1 MPCPNG
7 QDILKEKS
15 NFTIYILYKG
25 FIMNIKVFSNC
36 DFGEIRIAVNE
47 NGEALF
53 CLLDVCKALGLSN
66 PSMVKE
72 RLDFSNLSSIEVT
85 TKSANRHGGF
95 TRTTTMTYI
104 GEANLYR
111 CIFQSKK
118 EEAKGFQNWVFG
130 EVLPQIRKTGGYIP
144 VAKEDDEMTVM
155 AKALGIMKRTLEE
168 KERLIEEQRPMAELG
183 KQVSGSD
190 NNIMVGEMA
199 KILYENGI
207 EIGRRRMYKW
217 LRENGYIF
225 KKTREPMQ
233 KWIEKGIMTVKECWI
248 STDHGMEL
256 SVTPMITGKG
266 QQHFLQIFLS
276 EKSY

>member
-1 MPCPNG
+1 
-7 QDILKEKS
+7 
-15 NFTIYILYKG
+15 
-25 FIMNIKVFSNC
+25 
-36 DFGEIRIAVNE
+36 
-47 NGEALF
+47 
-53 CLLDVCKALGLSN
+53 
-66 PSMVKE
+66 
-72 RLDFSNLSSIEVT
+72 
-85 TKSANRHGGF
+85 
-95 TRTTTMTYI
+95 MTYI
-104 GEANLYR
+104 NEANLYR

-118 EEAKGFQNWVFG
+118 EEAKAFQDWVFG

-144 VAKEDDEMTVM
+144 VSAEDDEKTVL

-168 KERLIEEQRPMAELG
+168 KNRLIEEQRPMAELG
-183 KQVSGSD
+183 RQVSGSD
-190 NNIMVGEMA
+190 ENIMVGEMA

-207 EIGRRRMYKW
+207 EIGRRRMFKW

-248 STDHGMEL
+248 TTDHGMEL

-266 QQHFLQIFLS
+266 QQHFLQIFLR

>member
-1 MPCPNG
+1 MDIKIFANPN
-7 QDILKEKS
+7 
-15 NFTIYILYKG
+15 
-25 FIMNIKVFSNC
+25 
-36 DFGEIRIAVNE
+36 FGDIRIAVNE
-47 NGEALF
+47 KGEPLF
-53 CLLDVCKALGLSN
+53 CLSDVCKALELAN
-66 PSMVKE
+66 PSQVKT
-72 RLDFSNLSSIEVT
+72 RLDSSNLISVEVT
-85 TKSANRHGGF
+85 TKSANRHGEF
-95 TRTTTMTYI
+95 TRTTSMTYI

-118 EEAKGFQNWVFG
+118 EEAKAFQDWVFG

-144 VAKEDDEMTVM
+144 VSAEDDEKTLL

-190 NNIMVGEMA
+190 DNIMVGEMA

-207 EIGRRRMYKW
+207 EIGRRRMFKW

-225 KKTREPMQ
+225 KQSREPMQ
-233 KWIEKGIMTVKECWI
+233 KWIERGIMAVKECWI

-256 SVTPMITGKG
+256 AVTPMITGKG
-266 QQHFLQIFLS
+266 QQHFLQIFLH
-276 EKSY
+276 EK

>member
-1 MPCPNG
+1 M
-7 QDILKEKS
+7 E
-15 NFTIYILYKG
+15 
-25 FIMNIKVFSNC
+25 IKIFANPS
-36 DFGEIRIAVNE
+36 FGDIRIAVNE
-47 NGEALF
+47 KGEPLF
-53 CLLDVCKALGLSN
+53 CLSDVCKILSLSN

-72 RLDFSNLSSIEVT
+72 RLDFSNLSSIDVT
-85 TKSANRHGGF
+85 TKSANRHGEF
-95 TRTTTMTYI
+95 TRTTSMTYI

-118 EEAKGFQNWVFG
+118 EEAKAFQNWVVG

-144 VAKEDDEMTVM
+144 VAKEDDEKTLL

-190 NNIMVGEMA
+190 ENIMVGEMA

-207 EIGRRRMYKW
+207 EIGRKRMFKW

-225 KKTREPMQ
+225 KQSREPMQ
-233 KWIEKGIMTVKECWI
+233 KWIERGIMAEKECWI

-256 SVTPMITGKG
+256 AVTPMITGKG
-266 QQHFLQIFLS
+266 QQHFLQIFLH
-276 EKSY
+276 EK

>member
-1 MPCPNG
+1 MDIKIFANPN
-7 QDILKEKS
+7 
-15 NFTIYILYKG
+15 
-25 FIMNIKVFSNC
+25 
-36 DFGEIRIAVNE
+36 FGDIRIAVNE
-47 NGEALF
+47 KGEPLF
-53 CLLDVCKALGLSN
+53 CLSDVCKALELAN
-66 PSMVKE
+66 PSQVKT
-72 RLDFSNLSSIEVT
+72 RLDSSNLISVEVT
-85 TKSANRHGGF
+85 TKSANRHGEF
-95 TRTTTMTYI
+95 TRTTSMTYI

-118 EEAKGFQNWVFG
+118 EEAKAFQDWVFG

-144 VAKEDDEMTVM
+144 VSAEDDEKTLL

-190 NNIMVGEMA
+190 ENIMVGEMA

-207 EIGRRRMYKW
+207 EIGRRRLFKW

-225 KKTREPMQ
+225 KQSREPMQ
-233 KWIEKGIMTVKECWI
+233 KWIERGIMAVKECWI

-256 SVTPMITGKG
+256 AVTPMITGKG
-266 QQHFLQIFLS
+266 QQHFLQIFLH
-276 EKSY
+276 EK

>member
-1 MPCPNG
+1 MSCPNG

-207 EIGRRRMYKW
+207 EIGRRRMFKW

-248 STDHGMEL
+248 TTDHGMEL

-266 QQHFLQIFLS
+266 QQHFLQIFLR

>member
-248 STDHGMEL
+248 TTDHVM
-256 SVTPMITGKG
+256 
-266 QQHFLQIFLS
+266 
-276 EKSY
+276 

>member
-1 MPCPNG
+1 M
-7 QDILKEKS
+7 E
-15 NFTIYILYKG
+15 
-25 FIMNIKVFSNC
+25 IKIFANPS
-36 DFGEIRIAVNE
+36 FGDIRIAVNE
-47 NGEALF
+47 KGEPLF
-53 CLLDVCKALGLSN
+53 CLSDVCKILSLSN

-72 RLDFSNLSSIEVT
+72 RLDFSNLSSIDVT
-85 TKSANRHGGF
+85 TKSANRHGEF
-95 TRTTTMTYI
+95 TRTTSMTYI

-118 EEAKGFQNWVFG
+118 EEAKAFQNWVVG

-144 VAKEDDEMTVM
+144 VAKEDDEKTLL

-190 NNIMVGEMA
+190 ENIMVGEMA

-207 EIGRRRMYKW
+207 EIGRKRMFKW

-225 KKTREPMQ
+225 KQSREPMQ
-233 KWIEKGIMTVKECWI
+233 KWIERGIMAVKECWI
-248 STDHGMEL
+248 
-256 SVTPMITGKG
+256 
-266 QQHFLQIFLS
+266 
-276 EKSY
+276 

>member
-1 MPCPNG
+1 M
-7 QDILKEKS
+7 DIK
-15 NFTIYILYKG
+15 I
-25 FIMNIKVFSNC
+25 
-36 DFGEIRIAVNE
+36 FGNPTLGDIRIAVNE

-53 CLLDVCKALGLSN
+53 CLLDVCKALELAN
-66 PSMVKE
+66 PSQVKT
-72 RLDFSNLSSIEVT
+72 RLDSSNLISVEVT
-85 TKSANRHGGF
+85 TKSANRHGEF
-95 TRTTTMTYI
+95 TRTTSMTYI

-118 EEAKGFQNWVFG
+118 EEAKTFQDWVFG

-144 VAKEDDEMTVM
+144 VSAEDDEKTLL

-183 KQVSGSD
+183 KQVSGSKE
-190 NNIMVGEMA
+190 NIMVGEMA

-207 EIGRRRMYKW
+207 EIGRRRMFKW

-225 KKTREPMQ
+225 KQSREPMQ
-233 KWIEKGIMTVKECWI
+233 KWIERGIMAVKECWI

-256 SVTPMITGKG
+256 AVTPMITGKG
-266 QQHFLQIFLS
+266 QQHFLQIFLH
-276 EKSY
+276 EK

>member
-1 MPCPNG
+1 
-7 QDILKEKS
+7 
-15 NFTIYILYKG
+15 
-25 FIMNIKVFSNC
+25 
-36 DFGEIRIAVNE
+36 
-47 NGEALF
+47 
-53 CLLDVCKALGLSN
+53 
-66 PSMVKE
+66 
-72 RLDFSNLSSIEVT
+72 
-85 TKSANRHGGF
+85 
-95 TRTTTMTYI
+95 
-104 GEANLYR
+104 
-111 CIFQSKK
+111 
-118 EEAKGFQNWVFG
+118 
-130 EVLPQIRKTGGYIP
+130 
-144 VAKEDDEMTVM
+144 MTVM

-168 KERLIEEQRPMAELG
+168 KDRLIEEQRPMAELG

-207 EIGRRRMYKW
+207 EIGRRRMFKW

-248 STDHGMEL
+248 TTDHGMEL